1 MNYTQNKKIEQVTA
15 DTLIIGIDIGSDLNY
30 ARAFDWR
37 GMEVAKRVFKFKNTL
52 SGFNSF
58 GEWTNEIL
66 EKTGMTQLIIGME
79 PTGHYWMPFGKY
91 LQVYDINMVFVN
103 PYHVHQIKELD
114 DNSPKKTDYKDPKT
128 IAKLVID
135 GRYSKPYM
143 PEGIYADLR
152 EAVSSRQRIQK
163 ELNATVN
170 RIQRWLKIYFP
181 EYLEVYKK
189 FDSKTGVMVLK
200 EAPLPKDMIALGTEG
215 IVKIWRNHKVRAV
228 GEKRAQTL
236 ISAAHESIGLPGG
249 PCARAEMQM
258 LLEDYTIKMNQLDK
272 VTEVLEQQVMQVPN
286 AEKLLKIKGIGVVS
300 VAGFLSEVGD
310 VGRFTSPKQIQK
322 LAGLELKENSSGK
335 KKGQTT
341 ISKRGRSKLRRMLF
355 QAVLPLIARN
365 EEFTEVYDYYRTRLR
380 NPLKGKQ
387 AMVAVECKLIRVFYS
402 ILKNGYDYDPVK
414 LRTDIIRPQELKIA

>member
-1 MNYTQNKKIEQVTA
+1 M
-15 DTLIIGIDIGSDLNY
+15 
-30 ARAFDWR
+30 
-37 GMEVAKRVFKFKNTL
+37 
-52 SGFNSF
+52 
-58 GEWTNEIL
+58 
-66 EKTGMTQLIIGME
+66 
-79 PTGHYWMPFGKY
+79 
-91 LQVYDINMVFVN
+91 
-103 PYHVHQIKELD
+103 
-114 DNSPKKTDYKDPKT
+114 
-128 IAKLVID
+128 
-135 GRYSKPYM
+135 
-143 PEGIYADLR
+143 
-152 EAVSSRQRIQK
+152 
-163 ELNATVN
+163 
-170 RIQRWLKIYFP
+170 KIYFP

-286 AEKLLKIKGIGVVS
+286 AEKLLKIKGIGVAS

-387 AMVAVECKLIRVFYS
+387 AMIAVECKLIRVFYS
-402 ILKNGYDYDPVK
+402 ILKNVYDYDPVK
-414 LRTDIIRPQELKIA
+414 LRADIIRPKELRIA